1 MSYYKILSSI
11 CALAMAV
18 IGTQAGSSN
27 PLADWLV
34 LLLGLALF
42 AFLALDMTRKA
53 REKKN
58 PDGRHR

>member
-1 MSYYKILSSI
+1 
-11 CALAMAV
+11 MAV
-18 IGTQAGSSN
+18 ISTQAGSSN
-27 PLADWLV
+27 PLADGLV
-34 LLLGLALF
+34 LLLGLALH

>member
-1 MSYYKILSSI
+1 MSYYKILSAI

-18 IGTQAGSSN
+18 ISTQAGSS

-42 AFLALDMTRKA
+42 AFLALDMIRKA
-53 REKKN
+53 REKKDPN
-58 PDGRHR
+58 GRHR